1 MQEYGK
7 ALSLSLLLLKGDQ
20 DAAWRLIDEISKSG
34 KDSLYIYESVIT
46 GAMRHIGYLWETNE
60 ISVADEHLATSTC
73 DFLLA
78 RYLFEKKK
86 DQKSVSSKKAMF
98 LCVESEQHYL
108 GLKMTSQ
115 LFSEAGWD
123 TRFHGPN
130 LPLESVKKA
139 AEEWKPD
146 VICLSFSILYHAEHL
161 GPYIGGLEKLPNRP
175 TVIVGGRL
183 VEKYDF
189 SRHGTIRTIFMNNL
203 EDVQKWLE
211 RHPPGVKSSVGY

>member
-1 MQEYGK
+1 
-7 ALSLSLLLLKGDQ
+7 
-20 DAAWRLIDEISKSG
+20 
-34 KDSLYIYESVIT
+34 
-46 GAMRHIGYLWETNE
+46 
-60 ISVADEHLATSTC
+60 
-73 DFLLA
+73 
-78 RYLFEKKK
+78 
-86 DQKSVSSKKAMF
+86 
-98 LCVESEQHYL
+98 
-108 GLKMTSQ
+108 MTSQ

-130 LPLESVKKA
+130 LPLESVKAA

-146 VICLSFSILYHAEHL
+146 VICLSLSILYHAEHL

-189 SRHGTIRTIFMNNL
+189 SRHGTNRTIFMNNL